1 MQCSGVGGNS
11 IYKYLET
18 FPGKTRMLLLTLA
31 SLLLA
36 FAYLLKAQD
45 PVRPYPLPD
54 SFLPTT
60 SILNHSSYLE
70 GFDEPQWYL
79 DNIPFVDFPDPGI
92 QQIYYYRT
100 SVLKRHLVYAHQGHG
115 WVITEFIQPVP
126 WASKFQS
133 IPDSAPHQILEA
145 RWLRDPSYVNDVT
158 QLYTRGGLESIAG
171 VTYTHYLQDSFME
184 AAQATG
190 NMAFLQAQLDGMIN
204 MYDLWNTT
212 KDQTT
217 GLYHR
222 TPLLDAQEFSLP
234 GYVIGGPEGGSVDVW
249 NSFQNNYSIIWLGPE
264 TYRPSF
270 NTYMVSNARA
280 ISTVAELSGNAS
292 LASAWNATTNQL
304 LQTMQNTLWDHD
316 IQFWIDVV
324 QGTNLPIVGR
334 QLIGLYPYRFDI
346 GTEDMY
352 IPGIENSLNEHGFIS
367 EFGPTTL
374 EQSNPYF
381 TAEKNITYCCMW
393 NGQSWPF
400 STCVYLGTLAR
411 LARDNRS
418 TVATPEFFQEAFQT
432 YTRTHYDH
440 GEPAIFES
448 HYPTRDAWSGYTRNH
463 SEHYLHSTYM
473 DNVFTNLLGIFPSF
487 SDTFEM
493 APLVPSNWTNFAV
506 ENLPYHGNLL
516 SILWDA
522 NGTAYSNFNH
532 SSGLSI
538 YANGALLY
546 NQPTLA
552 RFSVALPNSS
562 NSSIAQLSSAN
573 RYVNILSN
581 PNSLV
586 ASTSLPYAN
595 ATDTFFVLG
604 NNLGPA
610 DSAYKANDG
619 LVFYDNPPDNFYSNN
634 QTYNPASWLNF
645 TLPRARNFSSVTIAV
660 YDDSQRGGALACP
673 AGLYVYVSNT
683 TATAGNGLNTSTKAS
698 SQDRLVAQRT
708 PWSSCQPNA
717 RNTISFNASV
727 TADTLSLYLVNA
739 IHYAVGIVEVEIWV
753 PANSGPRYE
762 AEDGLIGFFSQGGS
776 IGTNGTVV
784 NGGVQL
790 AGQGDDRGIL
800 EIADVR
806 TQSPAGDAGRAS
818 LTILGYGG
826 NVTVGLNYL
835 QNVTFAMPATRGR
848 NVSVAM
854 DFLVGGNV
862 VTIYQDTDQPVWI
875 DAIVVS

>member
-1 MQCSGVGGNS
+1 
-11 IYKYLET
+11 
-18 FPGKTRMLLLTLA
+18 MLLLTP
-31 SLLLA
+31 
-36 FAYLLKAQD
+36 AYLLLMLLPLSHAQD
-45 PVRPYPLPD
+45 PSRPYPLPD
-54 SFLPTT
+54 SFLSTT
-60 SILNHSSYLE
+60 TILNHSAYIQ
-70 GFDEPQWYL
+70 GFDDSQWYL
-79 DNIPFVDFPDPGI
+79 DNIPFVDFPDSTI
-92 QQIYYYRT
+92 QEIYYYRT

-115 WVITEFIQPVP
+115 WVFTEFIQPVP

-145 RWLRDPSYVNDVT
+145 RWLRDPRYINDVI
-158 QLYTRGGLESIAG
+158 QLYTRGGLEAIAG
-171 VTYTHYLQDSFME
+171 ITYTHYLQDSFLE

-190 NMAFLQAQLDGMIN
+190 DVAFLQSQIDGMIK
-204 MYDLWNTT
+204 MYHLWNSTR
-212 KDQTT
+212 DNTT

-234 GYVIGGPEGGSVDVW
+234 GYVVGGPNGGAVDLW
-249 NSFQNNYSIIWLGPE
+249 NSFQNNFSTIWLGPE

-270 NTYMVSNARA
+270 NSYMVSNAQA
-280 ISTVAELSGNAS
+280 IATVATLIANQS
-292 LASAWNATTNQL
+292 LVSTWNATAAQL
-304 LQTMQNTLWDHD
+304 LQAMQATLWDQD

-324 QGTNLPIVGR
+324 HGTNLRVVGR
-334 QLIGLYPYRFDI
+334 QLIGLYTYRFGI

-352 IPGIENSLNEHGFIS
+352 IPGIENSLNEHGFVS

-381 TAEKNITYCCMW
+381 TADKNITYCCLW

-411 LARDNRS
+411 LARENRS
-418 TVATPEFFQEAFQT
+418 SVATPEFFQDAFLT

-440 GEPAIFES
+440 GQPAIFES

-463 SEHYLHSTYM
+463 SEHYLHSTYV
-473 DNVFTNLLGIFPSF
+473 DNVFTNLLGIIPSL
-487 SDTFEM
+487 SDTFAM
-493 APLVPSNWTNFAV
+493 QPLVPSNWTSFAV

-522 NGTAYSNFNH
+522 NGSAYTSFNH
-532 SSGLSI
+532 SPGLSI

-546 NQPTLA
+546 NQPSLLP
-552 RFSVALPNSS
+552 FSVSLPNST
-562 NSSIAQLSSAN
+562 NSSIAQLASAP
-573 RYVNILSN
+573 RYANILSN

-586 ASTSLPYAN
+586 SPTSLPYAN
-595 ATDTFFVLG
+595 STDTFYVLG

-645 TLPRARNFSSVTIAV
+645 TLVRARNFSSVTIAI
-660 YDDSQRGGALACP
+660 YDDSQRNGALACP
-673 AGLYVYVSNT
+673 AGLYVYASNT
-683 TATAGNGLNTSTKAS
+683 TAGQGLNTSTTAS
-698 SQDRLVAQRT
+698 TQDNLVAQRT
-708 PWSSCQPNA
+708 PWTTCQPNA
-717 RNTISFNASV
+717 RNTIAFNSTV

-739 IHYAVGIVEVEIWV
+739 IHYAIGIVEVEIWV
-753 PANSGPRYE
+753 PANLGPRYE
-762 AEDGLIGFFSQGGS
+762 AEDGIIGFSSGGGS

-790 AGQGDDRGIL
+790 TGQGDDRGIL

-806 TQSPAGDAGRAS
+806 TQNLGGSAGSAN
-818 LTILGYGG
+818 LTIIGYGG
-826 NVTVGLNYL
+826 PVILGLNYL
-835 QNVTFAMPATRGR
+835 DNQTVTMPATQGG
-848 NVSVAM
+848 NATVQL
-854 DFLVGGNV
+854 DFLAGGNV
-862 VTIYQDTDQPVWI
+862 VTIYQSTDQAVWI
-875 DAIVVS
+875 DSLVIS